1 MKISSR
7 TAYIAVATMGIVSLF
22 GDVVY
27 EGGRSLIP
35 EYLKFLGASAILVGT
50 VTGAGEFIGYVL
62 RLLSG
67 SLADRTKAYWV
78 FIFLGY
84 GLIAVVPLLGLAPSY
99 VIAILFVILE
109 RVGKALRSPSRD
121 TVISAVSKGIGSGK
135 AFGLHELLDQIGAIG
150 GPLLVAALMF
160 YSSNNYSSTF
170 VFLFIPFAALVAALL
185 YAYKKVGRSVQP
197 EAKEAVKGDKKL
209 DKHFY
214 LYNIAI
220 GLNTVGL
227 IPVALIL
234 YRGASI
240 VEPSQQWLIPILYV
254 VVQAV
259 DAPSALLAG
268 LAFDRVGVKML
279 VLPLA
284 ASFLPMLFISYGGLG
299 LTGVILACIAYGVVL
314 GMQESIYRAAISGLA
329 PAGARGTAYGIFNTF
344 LGLGTI
350 IAGPIFGFFLESQ
363 LIILPLTYVAAAQ
376 VIAIFLLL
384 QSTKHTREEEA
395 AAQ

>member
-7 TAYIAVATMGIVSLF
+7 TAYIAVITMGIVSLF

-50 VTGAGEFIGYVL
+50 ITGAGEFIGYIL
-62 RLLSG
+62 RLISG

-78 FIFLGY
+78 FIFVGY

-99 VIAILFVILE
+99 LIAIIFVILE

-121 TVISAVSKGIGSGK
+121 AVISIVSKGIGSGK
-135 AFGLHELLDQIGAIG
+135 AFGLHELLDQTGAIG

-160 YSSNNYSSTF
+160 YSNNNYSSTF
-170 VFLFIPFAALVAALL
+170 VFLFIPFVALVAALL

-197 EAKEAVKGDKKL
+197 EAKETEKGNKKL

-220 GLNTVGL
+220 GLSTIGL
-227 IPVALIL
+227 VPVALIL
-234 YRGASI
+234 YKGASI

-254 VVQAV
+254 IVQVV
-259 DAPSALLAG
+259 DAPIALISG
-268 LAFDRVGVKML
+268 LAFDRLGVKML
-279 VLPLA
+279 VLPIA
-284 ASFLPMLFISYGGLG
+284 ASFLPMLFLSYGGL
-299 LTGVILACIAYGVVL
+299 TEIILACITYGVVL

-329 PAGARGTAYGIFNTF
+329 PTGARGTAFGIFNTF
-344 LGLGTI
+344 LGVGVI
-350 IAGPIFGFFLESQ
+350 VAGPIFGFFLESQ
-363 LIILPLTYVAAAQ
+363 LMILPLVYVAATQ

-384 QSTKHTREEEA
+384 QSTKHTQEKA

>member
-1 MKISSR
+1 MNMKISSR

-99 VIAILFVILE
+99 EIAIIFVILE

-121 TVISAVSKGIGSGK
+121 AVISVVSKGIGSGK

-170 VFLFIPFAALVAALL
+170 VLLFIPFAALVAALL

-197 EAKEAVKGDKKL
+197 EVKDAEKGNKRL

-214 LYNIAI
+214 LYNVAI
-220 GLNTVGL
+220 GLSTVGL
-227 IPVALIL
+227 VPVALIL

-259 DAPSALLAG
+259 DAPIALIAG
-268 LAFDRVGVKML
+268 LAFDRVGIKML

-284 ASFLPMLFISYGGLG
+284 ASFLPMLFISYGG

-329 PAGARGTAYGIFNTF
+329 PAGARGTAFGIFNTF
-344 LGLGTI
+344 LGLGVI
-350 IAGPIFGFFLESQ
+350 VAGPLFGFFLESQ
-363 LIILPLTYVAAAQ
+363 LMILPLAYVAATQ